1 VPNEHIL
8 QARLAGVELMFE
20 LEMTLRWLDQLP
32 GGGPTTAEDLEN
44 LHWVLD
50 FRSGQLDQ
58 TIRALQGRVAG
69 VMNLVRLQAEGQS
82 VRHGH

>member
-1 VPNEHIL
+1 VPSEHIL
-8 QARLAGVELMFE
+8 QARLAGTELMFE

-32 GGGPTTAEDLEN
+32 RGPTTAEDLEN
-44 LHWVLD
+44 LQRVMD

-58 TIRALQGRVAG
+58 AIRALQGRVAG